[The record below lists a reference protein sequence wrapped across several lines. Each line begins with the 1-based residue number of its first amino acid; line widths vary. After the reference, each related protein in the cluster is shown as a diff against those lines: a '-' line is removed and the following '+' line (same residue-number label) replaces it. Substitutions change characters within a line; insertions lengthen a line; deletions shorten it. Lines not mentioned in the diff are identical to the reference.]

1 MTAMMI
7 LAVLLVT
14 VAWSTTLFFVFS
26 TDE

>member
-14 VAWSTTLFFVFS
+14 VGWSTTLFFVFS